1 MLAPDIYE
9 QNSILLRLRA
19 FRCWCKRCSI
29 RDESLT
35 RLNLF
40 RLLEAALILAL
51 IEQCWTQRF
60 HCCTNV
66 FRESCLSQY
75 LGNIGQLFQYYFL
88 LKIGFS
94 LCCIAANVGI
104 PAWKCLILPLIVVSF
119 IILRS
124 TPIVKIEDATL
135 IQRCDRKRRF
145 IAAKTSALKQLRD
158 IQMFCWR
165 EFF

>member
-19 FRCWCKRCSI
+19 FRCWCKKLWQI

-51 IEQCWTQRF
+51 IERSWTQLF

-66 FRESCLSQY
+66 LRESCLSQY
-75 LGNIGQLFQYYFL
+75 PGNIGQLFQYYFL

-94 LCCIAANVGI
+94 LCCTAANVAI
-104 PAWKCLILPLIVVSF
+104 PA
-119 IILRS
+119 
-124 TPIVKIEDATL
+124 
-135 IQRCDRKRRF
+135 
-145 IAAKTSALKQLRD
+145 
-158 IQMFCWR
+158 
-165 EFF
+165 

>member
-51 IEQCWTQRF
+51 IEQSWTQRF

-75 LGNIGQLFQYYFL
+75 P
-88 LKIGFS
+88 S
-94 LCCIAANVGI
+94 L
-104 PAWKCLILPLIVVSF
+104 
-119 IILRS
+119 
-124 TPIVKIEDATL
+124 
-135 IQRCDRKRRF
+135 
-145 IAAKTSALKQLRD
+145 
-158 IQMFCWR
+158 
-165 EFF
+165 